1 MPWGI
6 ATYLS
11 PCWCVLLRA
20 GDGSSPRDPADKK
33 SYILRLYPAPFVV
46 NGGRKT
52 LMIKGIIFAIVLIAA
67 LAGIVINSKRLI
79 DFLRLGRWTDRFD
92 RPNERVKRVLG
103 IAIGQS
109 KIFRDPVA
117 GPIHAFIFWGFLV
130 LLFAVIES
138 IGEGLTN
145 GHFSLSFLGP
155 IYSIISV
162 SQDLFVTLIVVSVM
176 AALWRR
182 FVSHVKRL
190 EGDRHERVDATV
202 ILLLILVIVCSY
214 TLDNAARISMH
225 GPNPF
230 EYHWL
235 ASLFSPLP
243 GASGTHAVVYETAWW
258 IHIVAVLGFM
268 NYLPYSKHL
277 HVLTSLP
284 NVYFSDTRRK
294 NYLKPINFEDETLTK
309 YGASDIED
317 LTWKQLLDGDTCTH
331 CGRCTS
337 VCPANN
343 TGKLLDPRWIIIAT
357 HQRML
362 DKAPYL
368 TAESKYGFETWSGEI
383 TRAKVATSGD
393 AIQDEIVTPEEQT
406 VEHAKGR
413 LLFEKPKYKRDEVE
427 ARKFVGDYIP
437 EEMLWQCTTCQACMT
452 ECPVT
457 IEHVDEIIDL
467 RRNLVMMESSFPTEL
482 QSAFGNMENNFSP
495 WAFSPS
501 ERGEWVQGMAIKT
514 MAEDAASPAPVTA
527 AQPPILFWVGCAG
540 SYDQRAKKISRAFA
554 ELMQLAGID
563 FRILGNEEKC
573 TGDPARRMGNEYL
586 AQMLIKENVET
597 LNRYQVTKVV
607 TTCPHCFNAIKNEW
621 KDFGGTY
628 EVQHHTEFIKA
639 LLDSGKIKP
648 TKELLERATYHDS
661 CYLGRSNDIYDA
673 PRNALESI
681 PGLDIVE
688 MDRSRSKGFCCGA
701 GGGQMWMEE
710 KQGKRINIERT
721 EEALSTGAHTV
732 ASACPYCMTMLSDGV
747 KAKGAGETVKVRDI
761 AEIVLDAVK

>member
-1 MPWGI
+1 
-6 ATYLS
+6 
-11 PCWCVLLRA
+11 
-20 GDGSSPRDPADKK
+20 
-33 SYILRLYPAPFVV
+33 
-46 NGGRKT
+46 
-52 LMIKGIIFAIVLIAA
+52 MIKAIIFALVLIAA
-67 LAGIVINSKRLI
+67 FAGIIINSKRLI
-79 DFLRLGRWTDRFD
+79 DFLRLGKWTDRFSK
-92 RPNERVKRVLG
+92 PAERVKRVLG

-117 GPIHAFIFWGFLV
+117 GPIHAFIFWGFMV

-138 IGEGLTN
+138 IGEGLTG

-155 IYSIISV
+155 VYSVITA
-162 SQDLFVTLIVVSVM
+162 SQDVFIALVIVSVLI
-176 AALWRR
+176 ALYRR
-182 FVSHVKRL
+182 FVAHVKRL
-190 EGDRHERVDATV
+190 EGDSHERFDAAL
-202 ILLLILVIVCSY
+202 ILVLILVIVSS
-214 TLDNAARISMH
+214 LAVSNAARTAM
-225 GPNPF
+225 GGAYPY
-230 EYHWL
+230 EAHWL
-235 ASLFSPLP
+235 SALFSRALLVQS
-243 GASGTHAVVYETAWW
+243 GSNLAASGMTNAIYESTWW
-258 IHIVAVLGFM
+258 LHIVTVLGFM

-277 HVLTSLP
+277 HVMTSLP
-284 NVYFSDTRRK
+284 NVYFSDLKRK
-294 NYLKPINFEDETLTK
+294 NYLKPINFEDETITK

-337 VCPANN
+337 VCPANT
-343 TGKLLDPRWIIIAT
+343 TGKILDPRWIIIAT
-357 HQRML
+357 HARML
-362 DKAPYL
+362 DKSPYL
-368 TAESKYGFETWSGEI
+368 TAANKYHFDSWFGEMVK
-383 TRAKVATSGD
+383 AKVATTGD
-393 AIQDEIVTPEEQT
+393 TIVDELVTPDAKT
-406 VEHAKGR
+406 IDHAQGM
-413 LLFEKPKYKRDEVE
+413 LLWQKPKKTAEQVE
-427 ARKFVGDYIP
+427 ALKFVGDYIP

-467 RRNLVMMESSFPTEL
+467 RRNLVMMESSFPSEL

-501 ERGEWVQGMAIKT
+501 ERAEWAEGMGIKT
-514 MAEDAASPAPVTA
+514 MAESADVESAHPPV
-527 AQPPILFWVGCAG
+527 LFWVGCAG
-540 SYDQRAKKISRAFA
+540 SFDQRAKKITRAFA
-554 ELMQLAGID
+554 ELMQLAQID

-597 LNRYQVTKVV
+597 LNRYKVTKVV

-621 KDFGGTY
+621 KDFDGHY
-628 EVQHHTEFIKA
+628 EVVHHTEFIKE
-639 LLDSGKIKP
+639 LLDTGRIKP

-661 CYLGRSNDIYDA
+661 CYLGRSNDIYEE
-673 PRNALESI
+673 PRNALQAI

-721 EEALSTGAHTV
+721 EEALSTGAQVV

-747 KAKGAGETVKVRDI
+747 KAKGEGDNVQVRDI
-761 AEIVLDAVK
+761 AELVLESVK

>member
-1 MPWGI
+1 
-6 ATYLS
+6 
-11 PCWCVLLRA
+11 
-20 GDGSSPRDPADKK
+20 
-33 SYILRLYPAPFVV
+33 
-46 NGGRKT
+46 
-52 LMIKGIIFAIVLIAA
+52 MIKAIIFALVLIAA
-67 LAGIVINSKRLI
+67 FAGIIINGKRLT
-79 DFLRLGRWTDRFD
+79 DFLRLGKWTNRFD
-92 RPNERVKRVLG
+92 HASERVKRVLG

-109 KIFRDPVA
+109 KIFRDPIA

-138 IGEGLTN
+138 IGEGLTAN
-145 GHFSLSFLGP
+145 HFSLSFLGP
-155 IYSIISV
+155 VYSVITA
-162 SQDLFVTLIVVSVM
+162 SQDAFIVLVVLSVV

-182 FVSHVKRL
+182 FITHVKRL
-190 EGDRHERVDATV
+190 EGDKHEKLDATI
-202 ILLLILVIVCSY
+202 ILLLILIIVCAY
-214 TLDNAARISMH
+214 TLGNASRIAMH
-225 GPNPF
+225 GAYTY

-235 ASLFSPLP
+235 ASWMAPIFAGLAF
-243 GASGTHAVVYETAWW
+243 TAVLYEVFWW
-258 IHIVAVLGFM
+258 VHILAVLGFM

-277 HVLTSLP
+277 HVITSLP
-284 NVYFSDTRRK
+284 NVYFSDLRKK
-294 NYLKPINFEDETLTK
+294 NYLKPINFEDETITK

-331 CGRCTS
+331 CGRCTA
-337 VCPANN
+337 VCPANV
-343 TGKLLDPRWIIIAT
+343 TGKILDPRLIIIAT
-357 HQRML
+357 HARMM

-368 TAESKYGFETWSGEI
+368 TAQGKYGFGSWSGEI
-383 TRAKVATSGD
+383 VKAKVATSGD
-393 AIQDEIVTPEEQT
+393 ATGDELVTPQAQET
-406 VEHAKGR
+406 DHAKGM
-413 LLFEKPKYKRDEVE
+413 LLFQSPKMKREEVE
-427 ARKFVGDYIP
+427 SKKFVGDYIP

-467 RRNLVMMESSFPTEL
+467 RRNLVMMESNFPSEL

-501 ERGEWVQGMAIKT
+501 ERGEWAHGMGITT
-514 MAEDAASPAPVTA
+514 MAEGDGNGTDGADGTNGKLNA
-527 AQPPILFWVGCAG
+527 PILFWVGCAG
-540 SYDQRAKKISRAFA
+540 SYDQRAKKITRAFA
-554 ELMQLAGID
+554 ELMQLAEID

-621 KDFGGTY
+621 KDFGGHY
-628 EVQHHTEFIKA
+628 EVQHHTEFIKE
-639 LLDSGKIKP
+639 LLDTGRIKP

-710 KQGKRINIERT
+710 KSGKRINIERT
-721 EEALSTGAHTV
+721 EEALATGAKVV
-732 ASACPYCMTMLSDGV
+732 ASACPYCMTMLTDGV
-747 KAKGAGETVKVRDI
+747 KAKGESENVSVRDI

>member
-1 MPWGI
+1 MVKAI
-6 ATYLS
+6 LFAL
-11 PCWCVLLRA
+11 VLL
-20 GDGSSPRDPADKK
+20 
-33 SYILRLYPAPFVV
+33 
-46 NGGRKT
+46 
-52 LMIKGIIFAIVLIAA
+52 AA
-67 LAGIVINSKRLI
+67 FAGILINSKRLT
-79 DFLRLGRWTDRFD
+79 DFLRLGKWTDRFD

-138 IGEGLTN
+138 IGEGLSG

-155 IYSIISV
+155 VYSVITF
-162 SQDLFVTLIVVSVM
+162 SQDVFVVLVALSVIG
-176 AALWRR
+176 ALWRR
-182 FVSHVKRL
+182 YVSHVKRL
-190 EGDRHERVDATV
+190 EGDKHEKLDATA
-202 ILLLILVIVCSY
+202 ILLLILVIVSSY
-214 TLDNAARISMH
+214 TLGNASRIAEH
-225 GPNPF
+225 GMYGY
-230 EYHWL
+230 EAHWL
-235 ASLFSPLP
+235 ASLIAPMFAGL
-243 GASGTHAVVYETAWW
+243 AVTTVLYEIFWW
-258 IHIVAVLGFM
+258 THIVAVLGFM

-277 HVLTSLP
+277 HVITSLP
-284 NVYFSDTRRK
+284 NVYFSDLRKK
-294 NYLKPINFEDETLTK
+294 NYLKPINFEDETVTK

-337 VCPANN
+337 VCPANT
-343 TGKLLDPRWIIIAT
+343 TGKILDPRKIIIAT
-357 HQRML
+357 QARMF
-362 DKAPYL
+362 DKAPWL
-368 TAESKYGFETWSGEI
+368 TAESKYGFDSWMGEK
-383 TRAKVATSGD
+383 TRAQVATSGD
-393 AIQDEIVTPEEQT
+393 TIRDEVITPEEHTLTHVQ
-406 VEHAKGR
+406 GR
-413 LLFEKPKYKRDEVE
+413 LLFEKPKRSKEEVD
-427 ARKFVGDYIP
+427 AKSFVGDYIP

-467 RRNLVMMESSFPTEL
+467 RRNLVMMESKFPSEL

-501 ERGEWVQGMAIKT
+501 ERGEWAHGMNIKT
-514 MAEDAASPAPVTA
+514 MGESSEITNYELRITNEGNVNGNDNIRNSQFVIRNSS
-527 AQPPILFWVGCAG
+527 PILFWVGCAG
-540 SYDQRAKKISRAFA
+540 SYDQRAKKITKAFA
-554 ELMQLAGID
+554 ELMQLAEID

-621 KDFGGTY
+621 KDFGGSY
-628 EVQHHTEFIKA
+628 EVQHHTEFIKE
-639 LLDSGKIKP
+639 LLDSGRVKP

-673 PRNALESI
+673 PRAALEAI
-681 PGLDIVE
+681 PGLEIVE

-710 KQGKRINIERT
+710 KVGKRINIERT
-721 EEALSTGAHTV
+721 EEALGTLSAEGDGKGRV
-732 ASACPYCMTMLSDGV
+732 IASACPYCMTMMTDGV
-747 KAKGAGETVKVRDI
+747 KAKGESDNVQVRDI
-761 AEIVLDAVK
+761 AEIVLAAVK

>member
-1 MPWGI
+1 
-6 ATYLS
+6 
-11 PCWCVLLRA
+11 
-20 GDGSSPRDPADKK
+20 
-33 SYILRLYPAPFVV
+33 
-46 NGGRKT
+46 
-52 LMIKGIIFAIVLIAA
+52 MIKIIIFAIVLLAA
-67 LAGIVINSKRLI
+67 FWGIIINSKRLI
-79 DFLRLGRWTDRFD
+79 DFLRLGKWTNRFD
-92 RPNERVKRVLG
+92 HPNERMKRVLG
-103 IAIGQS
+103 IAIGQT

-117 GPIHAFIFWGFLV
+117 GPIHAFIFWGFMV

-138 IGEGLTN
+138 IGEGLTG

-155 IYSIISV
+155 VYSIITA
-162 SQDLFVTLIVVSVM
+162 SQDLFILLVVVAVL

-182 FVSHVKRL
+182 YITHVKRL
-190 EGDRHERVDATV
+190 EGDRHERIDATA
-202 ILLLILVIVCSY
+202 ILLLILIIVCSY
-214 TLDNAARISMH
+214 TLDNVARLTMH
-225 GPNPF
+225 GPNPYEF
-230 EYHWL
+230 HWL
-235 ASLFSPLP
+235 AALFSPMP
-243 GASGTHAVVYETAWW
+243 GLAATHSLIYESAWW
-258 IHIVAVLGFM
+258 VHIVAVLGFM

-277 HVLTSLP
+277 HVMTSLP
-284 NVYFSDTRRK
+284 NVYFSDLKRK
-294 NYLKPINFEDETLTK
+294 NYLKPIHFEDETVTK

-337 VCPANN
+337 VCPANV
-343 TGKLLDPRWIIIAT
+343 TGKILDPRLIIIAT
-357 HQRML
+357 HARML

-368 TAESKYGFETWSGEI
+368 TAQSSYGFDSWNGEI
-383 TRAKVATSGD
+383 TKSKVRATGD
-393 AIQDEIVTPEEQT
+393 VVQDELVTPEEPGISH
-406 VEHAKGR
+406 VEGR
-413 LLFEKPKYKRDEVE
+413 LLFENPKLTREQVE
-427 ARKFVGDYIP
+427 AKKFVGDYIP

-467 RRNLVMMESSFPTEL
+467 RRNLVMMESSFPPEL

-501 ERGEWVQGMAIKT
+501 ERGEWAHGMDIKT
-514 MAEDAASPAPVTA
+514 MAEAPITKDENEDAIRNSS
-527 AQPPILFWVGCAG
+527 PILFWVGCAG
-540 SYDQRAKKISRAFA
+540 SYDQRAKKITRAFA
-554 ELMQLAGID
+554 ELMQLAEID

-597 LNRYQVTKVV
+597 LNRYNVTKVV

-621 KDFGGTY
+621 KDFNGHY
-628 EVQHHTEFIKA
+628 EVQHHTEFIKE
-639 LLDSGKIKP
+639 LLDSGRIKP

-673 PRNALESI
+673 PRSALESI
-681 PGLDIVE
+681 PGLNIVE

-710 KQGKRINIERT
+710 KKGKRINIERT
-721 EEALSTGAHTV
+721 EEALATGSAVV
-732 ASACPYCMTMLSDGV
+732 ASACPYCMTMLTDGV
-747 KAKGAGETVKVRDI
+747 KAKGQSENVQVRDI